1 MLPDL
6 SAALPDDVWRRP
18 TTVLVYAHTRRALDP
33 VIVSMALRV
42 SEEPLWIDVREPA
55 AAPPEEEGD
64 ASVTALLPHR
74 FELEPAE
81 VLPEQGLANL
91 GAFIAGRAVESPV
104 WVREAEDLTWLPPPI
119 RESLIARERAGR
131 AVSVVVA
138 RAERLVMRLPLG
150 MEDVRRLLEILSR
163 RRATVIVGLLLRP
176 LPEFSALFDYVVRVR
191 RGAAGEPEGHQ
202 LVLERTPSSA
212 SG

>member
-6 SAALPDDVWRRP
+6 SGAIPDDVWRKP
-18 TTVLVYAHTRRALDP
+18 ATVLVYAHTRRALDP

-55 AAPPEEEGD
+55 PVPAEEEAD
-64 ASVTALLPHR
+64 AAVISLLRHR

-119 RESLIARERAGR
+119 RDRLLERERAGG

-150 MEDVRRLLEILSR
+150 MTDVRRLLEILSR

-191 RGAAGEPEGHQ
+191 SSVGGEPGGHR
-202 LVLERTPSSA
+202 LVLERAPNSA
-212 SG
+212 PG

>member
-1 MLPDL
+1 MSVNPPRLP
-6 SAALPDDVWRRP
+6 PKRR
-18 TTVLVYAHTRRALDP
+18 ATRRSP
-33 VIVSMALRV
+33 
-42 SEEPLWIDVREPA
+42 
-55 AAPPEEEGD
+55 
-64 ASVTALLPHR
+64 R
-74 FELEPAE
+74 FCPTGSELEPAE

-91 GAFIAGRAVESPV
+91 GAFIAGRAVESPA

-119 RESLIARERAGR
+119 RESLIAQERAGR

-150 MEDVRRLLEILSR
+150 REDVRRLLEILSR

-191 RGAAGEPEGHQ
+191 MGAAGEPEGHQ